1 VLGHN
6 ALQQNEVNFRI
17 LKRDTVLSSQNP
29 SRSPRYAE
37 AVPAVLRTLDVL
49 EHLESV
55 PDGLTL
61 SQISRG
67 LRISPSSVSAI
78 LRTLAHRGYLVRDAT
93 TGRYR
98 LGPNLGEL
106 AGESVAQRA
115 IQHAAEAVVA
125 LAQASGASGPASPA
139 DRQRE
144 TLRALG
150 LAGRHLAALLLD
162 VEESSIPGRVV
173 PEPVWHAEASGP
185 LGPAELA
192 RFLEDEWLATLSC
205 LGENGYPYSVPVWYH
220 WENERFWVV
229 PRARA
234 EWARYLE
241 QNPRVSLAISE
252 PHPPLRRVLVE
263 GDAEPLT
270 GPGSAERAL
279 ALSARLAS
287 RYLGPAAASYLEATA
302 MQPRRVFT
310 IVPVKLVTWHGLAP
324 HPRYQAARHPSTH
337 DQGVA

>member
-1 VLGHN
+1 MV
-6 ALQQNEVNFRI
+6 
-17 LKRDTVLSSQNP
+17 
-29 SRSPRYAE
+29 
-37 AVPAVLRTLDVL
+37 RTLDVI
-49 EHLESV
+49 EHLQGA
-55 PDGLTL
+55 PGGLTL

-67 LRISPSSVSAI
+67 LGISPSSLSAI
-78 LRTLAHRGYLVRDAT
+78 LRTLGHRGYVAHDES

-98 LGPNLGEL
+98 LGPRLGEM

-125 LAQASGASGPASPA
+125 LGQATAAAS
-139 DRQRE
+139 DRKRE
-144 TLRALG
+144 LLYALG
-150 LAGRHLAALLLD
+150 LAGRHLTAVLLD
-162 VEESSIPGRVV
+162 VEESSLAGSVV

-205 LGENGYPYSVPVWYH
+205 LNENGYPYSVPVWYH
-220 WENERFWVV
+220 WESERFWVM

-241 QNPRVSLAISE
+241 QSPRVSLAISE

-270 GPGSAERAL
+270 GPGSVERAL
-279 ALSARLAS
+279 ALSARMAS
-287 RYLGPAAASYLEATA
+287 RYLGPAAASYLEATVT
-302 MQPRRVFT
+302 QPRRVFA
-310 IVPVKLVTWHGLAP
+310 IVPTKLVTWHGLAS
-324 HPRYQAARHPSTH
+324 HPRYQAARNLSTR